1 MVKHGPRFIFT
12 LMLIAFAFAPMCMS
26 AGTPSQNPVV
36 NIDSVLVDVVV
47 MNNGRIN
54 VTYWITFSVLSESL
68 GGFDLLGIQETS
80 IYDPGRAYVEMGED
94 RYDLT
99 VGTRSGGYA
108 LDWTPRTQEGET
120 VTVVF
125 GYFSTNRVLEKTL

>member
-1 MVKHGPRFIFT
+1 MKRSPRFIFA
-12 LMLIAFAFAPMCMS
+12 LMLVALAFAPMC
-26 AGTPSQNPVV
+26 AGTSTPSQTQVF

-54 VTYWITFSVLSESL
+54 VTYWMTFSVSSGSL
-68 GGFDLLGIQETS
+68 GGFDLSGIQETS
-80 IYDPGRAYVEMGED
+80 IYDPNRAYVEMGED

-99 VGTRSGGYA
+99 VGIISGGYA
-108 LDWTPRTQEGET
+108 LDWTPRTQEGES

-125 GYFSTNRVLEKTL
+125 GYFSTNRVLEDNSH